1 MDDQDAQAVDVGP
14 APYYQDEGGRLYQGD
29 VLAILG
35 RLEPECSVDAVV
47 TDPPY
52 GLEFMGKEWD
62 SFRDSGSAWSQKRA
76 TGKDWKG
83 QERDRPG
90 RLYMRS
96 AHLTCTK
103 CGKQKHQH
111 NDSVCDPTYER
122 VTHAPA
128 QLLAYQLWTE
138 QWAREL
144 LRVLKPGAYLLAFG
158 GTRTY
163 HRLTCGIEDAGFE
176 VRDCLSWLY
185 GSGFPKSLNLGDGR
199 GTALKPAWEPI
210 VWARKPLA
218 GTVAEN
224 VERYG
229 TGALNIDA
237 GRIPHQGD
245 VDRKAAIPQGRITSK
260 ARHIGAEPDAGGDE
274 DRIEFEPSAFRRY
287 ADQGATDLAAL
298 PGERGGDPA
307 GRWPTNVALGC
318 ACDDDQHDDGCAVA
332 LLDAQ
337 SGRLTSGIGATKRKT
352 AAGHQGSVY
361 GKENRLEG
369 TPNIEYGDSGG
380 ASRFFY
386 VAKAT
391 RAEREAWGRLRLAP
405 QRRSDG
411 RAKDIENPRIRTSPR
426 VNDHPTVKPIAL
438 MEWLLKLVVPEGG
451 LVLDPFCGSGTT
463 LVAAKRLNIR
473 AIGIDKDKHSLDI
486 ARERLAA
493 QWEVPLPLPREGP
506 AAIAPPAAAQERLL

>member
-1 MDDQDAQAVDVGP
+1 MGNGAVRRP
-14 APYYQDEGGRLYQGD
+14 AAAAPWTLREGD
-29 VLAILG
+29 VLAVL
-35 RLEPECSVDAVV
+35 RELADESVDAVV

-62 SFRDSGSAWSQKRA
+62 SFRDSGSEWSRKRA

-128 QLLAYQLWTE
+128 QLVAYQLWTE
-138 QWAREL
+138 QWAREA

-185 GSGFPKSLNLGDGR
+185 GSGFPKSLNLPDGR
-199 GTALKPAWEPI
+199 GTALKPAWEPV
-210 VWARKPLA
+210 VWARKPLV
-218 GTVAEN
+218 GTVAAN
-224 VERYG
+224 VARYG

-237 GRIPHQGD
+237 GRIEGAKD
-245 VDRKAAIPQGRITSK
+245 VPASPRQNPS
-260 ARHIGAEPDAGGDE
+260 GGKSGGVYGE
-274 DRIEFEPSAFRRY
+274 Y
-287 ADQGATDLAAL
+287 APPPTDTDGWN
-298 PGERGGDPA
+298 PNV
-307 GRWPTNVALGC
+307 GRWPANVALGC
-318 ACDDDQHDDGCAVA
+318 ACEGAQHDNGCAVA

-337 SGRLTSGIGATKRKT
+337 SGELSSGQLLTHHKR
-352 AAGHQGSVY
+352 G
-361 GKENRLEG
+361 GKSQLG
-369 TPNIEYGDSGG
+369 TFNIRDRTGEPANWGGDSGG

-386 VAKAT
+386 AAKAS
-391 RAEREAWGRLRLAP
+391 RAEREAWGRLRLDP

-411 RAKDIENPRIRTSPR
+411 RAKDIENPRLRTSAR
-426 VNDHPTVKPIAL
+426 VNDHPTVKPLAL
-438 MEWLLKLVVPEGG
+438 MEWLLKLVVPDGG

-463 LVAAKRLNIR
+463 LVAAKRLNMR
-473 AIGIDKDKHSLDI
+473 ALGIDKDERSIEI
-486 ARERLAA
+486 AQQRVDA
-493 QWEVPLPLPREGP
+493 QWEVPFPQARMEG
-506 AAIAPPAAAQERLL
+506 L